1 MLVGGGLNVIGAL
14 AVIFGVAPNHP
25 DITGSWMLVQFV
37 SGVWA
42 GVFGAN
48 SPFLNGIVAGIP
60 AVVLSLLFND
70 RVHWLLS
77 VMAWFIVPAAAL
89 FAAALMRFMRRREP

>member
-1 MLVGGGLNVIGAL
+1 MLIGCGINIIGAL
-14 AVIFGVAPNHP
+14 VVIFGLAPNNP
-25 DITGSWMLVQFV
+25 DIAGSWMLAQFI

-60 AVVLSLLFND
+60 AVVLSLVFGD
-70 RVHWLLS
+70 RVPWLLS

-89 FAAALMRFMRRREP
+89 VAAALMRFMRRREP